1 MNKILKFFRLLSLL
15 VMAFLIGSCVVNF
28 KNNAAPF
35 EITDNYNVEKK
46 ELFSN
51 KTINENEEDNKKNE
65 KDKKNEEDDN
75 TSTIL
80 VGVSLGVSVFLL
92 ILTIGTVVRELKK

>member
-15 VMAFLIGSCVVNF
+15 VMAFLIGSCVVSF
-28 KNNAAPF
+28 KNDAAPF
-35 EITDNYNVEKK
+35 KIADNYNVVQKK
-46 ELFSN
+46 LFSN
-51 KTINENEEDNKKNE
+51 KTINENKEDDKKNE

-80 VGVSLGVSVFLL
+80 VGVSLGVSIFLL